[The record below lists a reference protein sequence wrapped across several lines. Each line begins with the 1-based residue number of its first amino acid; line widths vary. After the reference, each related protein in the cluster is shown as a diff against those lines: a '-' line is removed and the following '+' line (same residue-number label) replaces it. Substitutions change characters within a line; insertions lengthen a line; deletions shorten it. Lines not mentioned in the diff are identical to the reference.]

1 MSLNAHKILVP
12 LVVISGLLLSCKP
25 EIHETTD
32 EVIARV
38 GDSRLYLNEVFYQ
51 VPALLLEHDSLAT
64 LEKFRNNWIRRELL
78 HQEAIRLG
86 LDKNPTIES
95 KIETFKKDIL
105 AQSLLDHMISQSG
118 DIQVTRQEAIAYY
131 ETHKDQF
138 KLNEPYIRFRHL
150 SAANMQDAENA
161 RQDLL
166 RGISWENVVE
176 RYAINK
182 QDALRD
188 ATVFHPLSLSL
199 QNAPPLDQ
207 FIRRMGINEISPI
220 QRIGTR
226 YQFVQLIE
234 RKSEGELPDLTW
246 VLDQVEDW
254 LLLDKKRRLISSYE
268 QQIIRR
274 AQANKEIHLP
284 DINHTNE

>member
-1 MSLNAHKILVP
+1 M
-12 LVVISGLLLSCKP
+12 ISGLLLSCKP

>member
-1 MSLNAHKILVP
+1 LPLNAHKILGL

-25 EIHETTD
+25 EIQETTD

-51 VPALLLEHDSLAT
+51 VPAILLEHDSLAV
-64 LEKFRNNWIRRELL
+64 LENYRNNWIRRELL

-86 LDKNPTIES
+86 LDKNPTIQS

-118 DIQVTRQEAIAYY
+118 DIQVTRQEAVAYY

-138 KLNEPYIRFRHL
+138 KLNEPYVRFRHL
-150 SAANMQDAENA
+150 SAASMQDAENA

-166 RGISWENVVE
+166 RGISWDNVVE
-176 RYAINK
+176 RYAVNK

-207 FIRRMGINEISPI
+207 YIRRMGINEISPI

-234 RKSEGELPDLTW
+234 RRSEGELPDLTW

-254 LLLDKKRRLISSYE
+254 LLLDKKRRLVTSYE
-268 QQIIRR
+268 QQIVRR

-284 DINHTNE
+284 DINLTNQ

>member
-1 MSLNAHKILVP
+1 MLT
-12 LVVISGLLLSCKP
+12 GLLFSCKP
-25 EIHETTD
+25 VSTETTD

-38 GDSRLYLNEVFYQ
+38 GDTRLYLSEALYQ
-51 VPALLLEHDSLAT
+51 IPAILLEQDSLKA
-64 LEKFRNNWIRRELL
+64 LENFRNNWIRRELL

-86 LDKNPTIES
+86 LEKNPAVES
-95 KIETFKKDIL
+95 KINASKKDIL
-105 AQSLLDHMISQSG
+105 TQSLLDHMISQSRE
-118 DIQVTRQEAIAYY
+118 IQVTRQEAIAYY

-138 KLNEPYIRFRHL
+138 KLDEPHVRFRHL
-150 SAANMQDAENA
+150 IAASMQDAENA

-166 RGISWENVVE
+166 RGHSWDDVVE
-176 RYAINK
+176 RYAVNK

-254 LLLDKKRRLISSYE
+254 LLLDKKRRLVSSYE

-284 DINHTNE
+284 DINLTNQ